1 MMPATAREWE
11 SIWAPYDEPTY
22 NQVVELIRPNDV
34 VLEIGAGDLRLA
46 RRLAYIAREVI
57 AWEMQTAVLTNA
69 AQGLPDN
76 LAAYAVDARR
86 AAVPKGVTTAVL
98 LMRHCQHFHLYAN
111 KLHSAG
117 CQRLIT
123 NARWGM
129 GVEAINLQVPRM
141 LYTTTPMGWYACW
154 CGATGFKPGPAE
166 YLNPELETAVHEVVD
181 CPSCRHPLA
190 N

>member
-69 AQGLPDN
+69 AHGLPDN
-76 LAAYAVDARR
+76 LAVYAVDARR